1 MKAWFYF
8 LLSPLALPSLCDA
21 WTTGQPLRGAV
32 TSKLLARRDDYSE
45 VTRRDTF
52 TKLSGLALSAIV
64 LPVSAEEG
72 ETLYEQ
78 KFIQQYEDFNKLP
91 SGVSYRDVNL
101 GKGPEASKGDR
112 VVYDWSG
119 YTIGYFG
126 RPFQAKGGP
135 QVRQL
140 VCSLTYLCLI
150 VLLSH
155 PTIQGG
161 AFDKDLDYER
171 TVLGSHQI
179 VPGLEEAFYGMQA
192 GGVRQ
197 VVVPYKVSYP
207 ADDLKHEKVGPKPST
222 FSGMRALNFVL
233 ENPRLDRTLL
243 FNVKVVR
250 IDKPNGSGGFT
261 RG

>member
-1 MKAWFYF
+1 MSHCPHF
-8 LLSPLALPSLCDA
+8 SPN
-21 WTTGQPLRGAV
+21 
-32 TSKLLARRDDYSE
+32 Y
-45 VTRRDTF
+45 
-52 TKLSGLALSAIV
+52 
-64 LPVSAEEG
+64 
-72 ETLYEQ
+72 
-78 KFIQQYEDFNKLP
+78 
-91 SGVSYRDVNL
+91 
-101 GKGPEASKGDR
+101 
-112 VVYDWSG
+112 
-119 YTIGYFG
+119 
-126 RPFQAKGGP
+126 
-135 QVRQL
+135 
-140 VCSLTYLCLI
+140 
-150 VLLSH
+150 
-155 PTIQGG
+155 QGG

-207 ADDLKHEKVGPKPST
+207 ADDLKHEKIGPKPST

>member
-1 MKAWFYF
+1 MKSWFLF
-8 LLSPLALPSLCDA
+8 LSLFALPSLCDA
-21 WTTGQPLRGAV
+21 WTTGQVRRMVVMSNLW
-32 TSKLLARRDDYSE
+32 ARRDETTDGSE
-45 VTRRDTF
+45 FTRRDTL
-52 TKLSGLALSAIV
+52 KGLSGLALSAII

-135 QVRQL
+135 QVRRL

-150 VLLSH
+150 VL
-155 PTIQGG
+155 I
-161 AFDKDLDYER
+161 
-171 TVLGSHQI
+171 SHQTI
-179 VPGLEEAFYGMQA
+179 REE
-192 GGVRQ
+192 
-197 VVVPYKVSYP
+197 PLTK
-207 ADDLKHEKVGPKPST
+207 
-222 FSGMRALNFVL
+222 
-233 ENPRLDRTLL
+233 
-243 FNVKVVR
+243 
-250 IDKPNGSGGFT
+250 I
-261 RG
+261 